1 MEVALV
7 YVFVSS
13 DLFIDIAY
21 QLKFILLPKMV
32 LKSRSIHRNPLLK
45 EASEPIKRWRVMD
58 VIRFMM
64 FIGKGGKLGSI
75 SVFLFMQ
82 FHRKSSVQAHKAC
95 HM

>member
-1 MEVALV
+1 MEVALI
-7 YVFVSS
+7 YVFASS

-64 FIGKGGKLGSI
+64 FIGKGGKFRLYFCFS
-75 SVFLFMQ
+75 
-82 FHRKSSVQAHKAC
+82 FHAVS
-95 HM
+95 